1 MVVLSVEN
9 LSKSY
14 GDRLLFEEVTFALSR
29 DDRVGLI
36 GVNGSGKST
45 LLRILIGEQTPDDG
59 RIARS
64 NDARIEYLAQD
75 PDLDLAKTALEVVL
89 SDGPKAF
96 EVVRQY
102 EDVCRRVAESPDDE
116 ALIEEMTQLS
126 EKMDRID
133 GWNLESEAK
142 TILSRLGMDE
152 PNKPVSTMSGGQRK
166 RVALARALVRPSDL
180 LILDEPTNHLDV
192 DVISW
197 IEGYLA
203 NRTSGLLLIT
213 HDRYFLDRVTNVIL
227 ELEDQTIYRHRGN
240 YSDFIKARQK
250 RHDELRKREKKRAK
264 LAKKEL
270 EWLRRGPKARGTKA
284 KARKQRAKELLE
296 TSYEREDESVEI
308 DTVERRLGKK
318 VIIAEKLEKSRRGQK
333 LLDGLTYRVDRRD
346 RLGIVGPNG
355 VGKSTLL
362 DIIAGR
368 LEPDAGHIEHGQ
380 TVAIGYY
387 DQQTE
392 TLDPTMRVH
401 DYVTEVA
408 HRVPTS
414 EGWMTASQM
423 LELFLFDKQ
432 KQWTFIEKLSGGER
446 RRLYLL
452 RILMGEP
459 NVLLLDEPT
468 NDLDVDTLTVLE
480 DYLDDFSGAV
490 ITVSH
495 DRYFLD
501 RTVDHLLA
509 FRGDAVVEEIP
520 GNYSY
525 YEERLAEERRRRADE
540 EAASRR
546 EKEDAQVRRKAADT
560 AEPRKLTYRE
570 ERELEA
576 LEERISKMEE
586 RASEIDEEM
595 VEQAV
600 DYEVVA
606 QLDAEKTALNAE
618 LETSLERWM
627 ELSEIADRG

>member
-9 LSKSY
+9 LSKAY
-14 GDRLLFEEVTFALSR
+14 GDRTLFEEVTFGLSR

-45 LLRILIGEQTPDDG
+45 LLRILVGEETADDG
-59 RIARS
+59 RISRA
-64 NDARIEYLAQD
+64 NDARIEYLSQE
-75 PDLDLAKTALEVVL
+75 PELDSAKTALEVVL
-89 SDGPKAF
+89 TGGPEAF
-96 EVVRQY
+96 EVVRVY
-102 EDVCRRVAESPDDE
+102 EDACDRLAQNPESE
-116 ALIEEMTQLS
+116 ELVEKVSRLSEEM
-126 EKMDRID
+126 DRVD

-142 TILSRLGMDE
+142 TILSRLGMHE
-152 PNKPVSTMSGGQRK
+152 SSKPVAAMSGGQKK

-192 DVISW
+192 DVIAW
-197 IEGYLA
+197 LEGFLA
-203 NRTSGLLLIT
+203 KRSAGLLLIT
-213 HDRYFLDRVTNVIL
+213 HDRYFLDRVTNLIL

-240 YSDFIKARQK
+240 YSDFLKSREKRREEMQK
-250 RHDELRKREKKRAK
+250 REQKRAQ

-284 KARKQRAKELLE
+284 KARKQRAKELLN
-296 TSYEREDESVEI
+296 TSYEVEERSVEI

-318 VIIAEKLEKSRRGQK
+318 VIVVEDLEKRRGDQPI
-333 LLDGLTYRVDRRD
+333 LDGFSYRVDRRD

-368 LEPDAGHIEHGQ
+368 LEADSGSVERGQ

-392 TLDPTMRVH
+392 SLDPSIRVH

-408 HRVPTS
+408 NRVPTS
-414 EGWMTASQM
+414 DGWMTASQM

-432 KQWTFIEKLSGGER
+432 KQWTYIEKLSGGEC

-452 RILMGEP
+452 RILMGQP

-468 NDLDVDTLTVLE
+468 NDLDVDTLAVLE
-480 DYLDDFSGAV
+480 DYLDDFEGAV
-490 ITVSH
+490 IAVSH

-509 FRGDAVVEEIP
+509 FTGGAEVEEIP

-525 YEERLAEERRRRADE
+525 YEELVEEKRRVEAAEARRRERAKKEVEQASSSNDDEGPRRLSYREKQELSELEGRIAEIEERLA
-540 EAASRR
+540 S
-546 EKEDAQVRRKAADT
+546 
-560 AEPRKLTYRE
+560 
-570 ERELEA
+570 
-576 LEERISKMEE
+576 
-586 RASEIDEEM
+586 IDDEM
-595 VEQAV
+595 VEEAS
-600 DYEVVA
+600 DYEKVA
-606 QLDAEKTALNAE
+606 ELDTEKTALNEE
-618 LETSLERWM
+618 LEAGMERWV
-627 ELSEIADRG
+627 ELSELAE